1 MTINYYIDIVSYETG
16 ARVSSVSLG
25 IARNDAEVIAEIDQV
40 IRKLHEGCYNE
51 WLKTSSV
58 VQEGQD
64 ITKLDVRVNALDNW
78 GTLIASI
85 PINDNGVSP
94 RYRHDTTVDQNS

>member
-1 MTINYYIDIVSYETG
+1 MTISYYIDIVSYETG

-25 IARNDAEVIAEIDQV
+25 RARNDAEVIAEIDRV
-40 IRKLHEGCYNE
+40 IQKIHEVCYDE
-51 WLKTSSV
+51 WLKSRSV

-64 ITKLDVRVNALDNW
+64 IAKLDVRVNALDNW
-78 GTLIASI
+78 GTLLASI

-94 RYRHDTTVDQNS
+94 RYRHDITVNQSS